1 MHAIAAATLE
11 GKPVDVDFGPSSG
24 PALGGGG
31 GGVGSWSGMIYI
43 HRMQNGL
50 SSNLDFGGSFSLSL
64 PAQTQYDA
72 LLTKKTMT
80 KSSPPPVERGF
91 TLIELLVVIA
101 GIFIIAGMAVPAMQ
115 RAFERAKVLKDLSNL
130 RQIGAATQLY
140 MNDNNGAFPGSA
152 TTTWMLQL
160 EQKYLSNWR
169 VLESPFDARASDEVG
184 GANTAVSYG
193 INSSAYSG
201 NPLAA
206 ISSDKVTKPVTF
218 IVFAPAQ
225 ATGAKVTFQGAANSS
240 APGVTVNTG
249 GTPATS
255 NPGGT
260 AVGGPHN
267 DRQKINALFADWHAE
282 TMMWSATGPAFIN
295 NTSSP
300 PSDADG
306 NYRWNP

>member
-1 MHAIAAATLE
+1 MQAIAAATLE

-80 KSSPPPVERGF
+80 KSSPPPAERGF
-91 TLIELLVVIA
+91 TLIEFLVVVLAI
-101 GIFIIAGMAVPAMQ
+101 GILAALAVPALNS
-115 RAFERAKVLKDLSNL
+115 AYERAKVTKDLSNL

-140 MNDNNGAFPGSA
+140 MNDNNGVFPGSA
-152 TTTWMLQL
+152 TVTWISQL
-160 EQKYLSNWR
+160 ELNQKYLTSWR
-169 VLESPFDARASDEVG
+169 VFESPFDKRLTSELVAD
-184 GANTAVSYG
+184 NPAVSYG
-193 INSSAYSG
+193 INASVYDVNNAAMSA
-201 NPLAA
+201 
-206 ISSDKVTKPVTF
+206 DEVTKHVTF
-218 IVFAPAQ
+218 IAFAPAQ
-225 ATGAKVTFQGAANSS
+225 ASGTTVSFQGTAAAPG

-267 DRQKINALFADWHAE
+267 NRAKINALCAD
-282 TMMWSATGPAFIN
+282 
-295 NTSSP
+295 
-300 PSDADG
+300 
-306 NYRWNP
+306 